1 MCPMQG
7 EDGAMSRPRHM
18 GSHAF
23 IILGI
28 CGVALATWFTLDDG
42 SVQPSA
48 RQAASPAPS
57 EGWAEP
63 KASEQFEPRKLVDGA
78 AGDSAK
84 SVLQL
89 PSKLPDDYSSLVAMH
104 LLPAPLSLQL
114 SALPGVEAMQRAMAT
129 KVSTIV
135 PSTTVA
141 ALAQQDAAY
150 MARLGE
156 LVAQQLREGR
166 GLLVV
171 GELKPEPGAGARH
184 FWTRPGLTEVA
195 GLPVG
200 VYVDVGEGDDE
211 LTAYDQAATS
221 LRRTLAYERAGVFN
235 RRSDADRRAAV
246 ERFEQRFAETKGRD
260 WTLFGVEHSDGPF
273 LRIDRDS
280 STLLLQ

>member
-1 MCPMQG
+1 
-7 EDGAMSRPRHM
+7 MSRSRHI
-18 GSHAF
+18 GPYAF
-23 IILGI
+23 LILGI
-28 CGVALATWFTLDDG
+28 CGVALAAWLTLDG
-42 SVQPSA
+42 ASVQPSA

-57 EGWAEP
+57 ESRADP

-84 SVLQL
+84 LVSQL

-104 LLPAPLSLQL
+104 LMPAPLSLQV
-114 SALPGVEAMQRAMAT
+114 SALPGVEAMQKAMAT

-135 PSTTVA
+135 PSTTAA

-171 GELKPEPGAGARH
+171 GELKPDPGTGVRH
-184 FWTRPGLTEVA
+184 FWLRPGLTEVA

-211 LTAYDQAATS
+211 LTAYDQAATN
-221 LRRTLAYERAGVFN
+221 LRRTLAHERAGVFN
-235 RRSDADRRAAV
+235 RRPDADRRAAV
-246 ERFEQRFAETKGRD
+246 ERFEQKFAETKGLD
-260 WTLFGVEHSDGPF
+260 WTLFAVEHSDGSF
-273 LRIDRDS
+273 LSIDHDS
-280 STLLLQ
+280 STLLLR